1 MASRSN
7 GPRPQLLAALGVSVK
22 PASEVTA
29 GRGRLELPAL
39 AAQRSEGSRLRT
51 WMRSG
56 PRALG
61 AKGTGQL
68 TLTIKLFP
76 RDFRRFLLIARNDLA
91 QVLGVHT
98 R

>member
-39 AAQRSEGSRLRT
+39 AAQESEGLPLAHLA
-51 WMRSG
+51 MLSG
-56 PRALG
+56 LTSAVL
-61 AKGTGQL
+61 ACASDETQL
-68 TLTIKLFP
+68 P
-76 RDFRRFLLIARNDLA
+76 AH
-91 QVLGVHT
+91 G
-98 R
+98 